1 MKVLLFLSVVA
12 AATSQYYGLVDL
24 RYGGSEYHFSW
35 RHDGGR
41 KYQWG
46 PANSYCANL
55 GYGWQGVSIESHQ
68 EDKIISSVIGK
79 DQVKYIW
86 TGGYRDGYQWHW
98 PSGLPFYGINWS
110 HTGGAGYPQPDNRED
125 GREFCLAVLNNF
137 YNDGIRWHDVACH
150 HEKPIVCERRVG
162 FYG

>member
-1 MKVLLFLSVVA
+1 MKALLFLCVVA
-12 AATSQYYGLVDL
+12 AATSQHYGLVDL

-41 KYQWG
+41 KYPWG
-46 PANSYCANL
+46 AANSYCSNL
-55 GYGWQGVSIESHQ
+55 GYGWQGVSIESYQ
-68 EDKIISSVIGK
+68 EDKLISSIIGQ

-86 TGGYRDGYQWHW
+86 TGGYRSGYQWSW
-98 PSGLPFYGINWS
+98 PSGLPFYGLNWS
-110 HTGGAGYPQPDNRED
+110 HTGGNGYPQPDNRED

-137 YNDGIRWHDVACH
+137 YNDGIRWHDVACY

>member
-1 MKVLLFLSVVA
+1 MNGVHYRAHHTTLGETGVPYIKRKFTVATPADISSTPSDEMKALLFLCVVA
-12 AATSQYYGLVDL
+12 AATSQHYGLVDL

-46 PANSYCANL
+46 PANSYCSSL
-55 GYGWQGVSIESHQ
+55 G
-68 EDKIISSVIGK
+68 
-79 DQVKYIW
+79 
-86 TGGYRDGYQWHW
+86 
-98 PSGLPFYGINWS
+98 N
-110 HTGGAGYPQPDNRED
+110 GYPQPTTARD